1 MTFSKAFDILVKHKK
16 IVGSLVDKNGS
27 FCSKVGI
34 DVLSYVLFIKIIPLF
49 FRQNYDN
56 VMTVLMYDD
65 TLSSSDSSDE
75 DLLDELFV
83 DSLFPD
89 PKHDSPR
96 PNIEDLSD
104 SECKVMLGK

>member
-1 MTFSKAFDILVKHKK
+1 
-16 IVGSLVDKNGS
+16 
-27 FCSKVGI
+27 
-34 DVLSYVLFIKIIPLF
+34 
-49 FRQNYDN
+49 
-56 VMTVLMYDD
+56 MTVLMYDD